1 MMVFKV
7 CVHVNYEDAKK
18 EFFKQYP
25 ELETDENVSDLDF
38 HVYEFICVGPS
49 VETTPSIRACL
60 SPKVDDD
67 CFSEIWKMFISW
79 LKSKNI
85 LLNKEKEIYLDV

>member
-1 MMVFKV
+1 MKMKIF
-7 CVHVNYEDAKK
+7 VHVNYKDAKE

-25 ELETDENVSDLDF
+25 DLNNETNVENFDQYMYEGVQYKNDGLSVKMNLNPTTHHSDL
-38 HVYEFICVGPS
+38 S
-49 VETTPSIRACL
+49 R
-60 SPKVDDD
+60 
-67 CFSEIWKMFISW
+67 MFITW

>member
-25 ELETDENVSDLDF
+25 ELETDENVSDLDS
-38 HVYEFICVGPS
+38 HVYEFICVGS
-49 VETTPSIRACL
+49 LAETTSSVRAC
-60 SPKVDDD
+60 P
-67 CFSEIWKMFISW
+67 
-79 LKSKNI
+79 KSKSR
-85 LLNKEKEIYLDV
+85 

>member
-1 MMVFKV
+1 MEMKIF
-7 CVHVNYEDAKK
+7 VHVNYEDAKK

-25 ELETDENVSDLDF
+25 DLNNETNIGNLDQYMYAGIQYKNNGLSVKMNLNTTTYHSDL
-38 HVYEFICVGPS
+38 P
-49 VETTPSIRACL
+49 R
-60 SPKVDDD
+60 
-67 CFSEIWKMFISW
+67 MFITW

>member
-1 MMVFKV
+1 MKIF
-7 CVHVNYEDAKK
+7 VHVNYEDAKK

-25 ELETDENVSDLDF
+25 DLNNEINAENLDQYIYEGIQYKNNWLSVKMNLNPTTHHSDL
-38 HVYEFICVGPS
+38 S
-49 VETTPSIRACL
+49 R
-60 SPKVDDD
+60 
-67 CFSEIWKMFISW
+67 MFITW

>member
-1 MMVFKV
+1 MVFKV
-7 CVHVNYEDAKK
+7 CVHVNYKDAKK

-25 ELETDENVSDLDF
+25 ELETDENIFDLDF
-38 HVYEFICVGPS
+38 YVYKFICVGSS
-49 VETTPSIRACL
+49 VETTPSVRACL
-60 SPKVDDD
+60 SPKVEDDY
-67 CFSEIWKMFISW
+67 FSEIWKMFITW

>member
-1 MMVFKV
+1 MVYKI
-7 CVHVNYEDAKK
+7 CVHINYEDAKK

-25 ELETDENVSDLDF
+25 DLNNDINVGNLDQYM
-38 HVYEFICVGPS
+38 YEGVQYKNDGFS
-49 VETTPSIRACL
+49 VKINLNLTIYHSGL
-60 SPKVDDD
+60 S
-67 CFSEIWKMFISW
+67 KMFITW

>member
-1 MMVFKV
+1 MMIFKV

-25 ELETDENVSDLDF
+25 ELETDENVSDLDSY
-38 HVYEFICVGPS
+38 VYEFVCGDYPSEITPS
-49 VETTPSIRACL
+49 VGACL
-60 SPKVDDD
+60 NLKVDDD
-67 CFSEIWKMFISW
+67 YFSEIWKMFITW

-85 LLNKEKEIYLDV
+85 LLNNEKEIYFDV

>member
-25 ELETDENVSDLDF
+25 ELETDENVSDLDSY
-38 HVYEFICVGPS
+38 VYEFVYGDYPSKITPS
-49 VETTPSIRACL
+49 VGTCL
-60 SPKVDDD
+60 NQKVNDDY
-67 CFSEIWKMFISW
+67 FSKIWKMFITW

-85 LLNKEKEIYLDV
+85 LLNNEKEIYLDV

>member
-7 CVHVNYEDAKK
+7 YVHVNYEDAKK

-25 ELETDENVSDLDF
+25 ELETDENVSDLDS
-38 HVYEFICVGPS
+38 HVYEFICIGSSATPS
-49 VETTPSIRACL
+49 VRACL

-85 LLNKEKEIYLDV
+85 LLNKEKEIYFDV

>member
-1 MMVFKV
+1 MVFKV
-7 CVHVNYEDAKK
+7 CVHVKYEDAKK

-25 ELETDENVSDLDF
+25 KLETDENVSDLDSY
-38 HVYEFICVGPS
+38 VYEFVYGGYPSEITPS
-49 VETTPSIRACL
+49 VGVCL
-60 SPKVDDD
+60 NSKVDDD
-67 CFSEIWKMFISW
+67 YFSEIWKMFITW

>member
-1 MMVFKV
+1 MEMKIF
-7 CVHVNYEDAKK
+7 VHVNYEDARE

-25 ELETDENVSDLDF
+25 DLNNETNAGNLDQY
-38 HVYEFICVGPS
+38 VYAGIQYKNNGLS
-49 VETTPSIRACL
+49 VKMNL
-60 SPKVDDD
+60 SPTAHHFDL
-67 CFSEIWKMFISW
+67 FRMFIIW

>member
-7 CVHVNYEDAKK
+7 CVHVKYEDVKK
-18 EFFKQYP
+18 EFFNEYP
-25 ELETDENVSDLDF
+25 ELRTDRNIDRLDSY
-38 HVYEFICVGPS
+38 VYDGLNNTSEIAILIDMKPAS
-49 VETTPSIRACL
+49 SI
-60 SPKVDDD
+60 
-67 CFSEIWKMFISW
+67 SEIWKMFITW

>member
-25 ELETDENVSDLDF
+25 ELGTDENVSDLDS

-49 VETTPSIRACL
+49 VETTPSVRACL

-67 CFSEIWKMFISW
+67 YFSEIWKMFITW
-79 LKSKNI
+79 IKSKNI
-85 LLNKEKEIYLDV
+85 LLNKEKEIYFDV